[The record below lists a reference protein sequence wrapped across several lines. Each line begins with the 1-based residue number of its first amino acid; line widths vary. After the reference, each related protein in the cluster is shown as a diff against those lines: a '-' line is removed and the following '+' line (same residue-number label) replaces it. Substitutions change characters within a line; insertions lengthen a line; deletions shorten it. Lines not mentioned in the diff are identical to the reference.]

1 MPIEIKELHV
11 KITVSEQKP
20 QADQKPGQA
29 ADTLL
34 EACVEEVFSI
44 INNKKER

>member
-1 MPIEIKELHV
+1 MPIEIKELHI

-29 ADTLL
+29 MDNIL
-34 EACVEEVFSI
+34 ETCVEEVFSI
-44 INNKKER
+44 INNEKER